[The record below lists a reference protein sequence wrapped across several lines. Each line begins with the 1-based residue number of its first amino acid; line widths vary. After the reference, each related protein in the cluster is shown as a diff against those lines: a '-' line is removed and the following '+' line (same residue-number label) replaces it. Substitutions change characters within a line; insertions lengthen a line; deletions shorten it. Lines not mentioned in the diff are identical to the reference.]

1 MPQIVSAT
9 MRTVLMN
16 SVNSTRFV
24 TTISGLSPGAL
35 SVKTTSGAS
44 TVGASIE
51 TGGFNSRENSPKGP
65 FSPVLVRELSAQNL
79 ALHSRHSSAN
89 NLLNLTPNGAN
100 GANSSK
106 KNSRKT
112 RRTFEDMPVG
122 SSAVPESYSYKS
134 PSRRAT
140 SAEPRARRTTSRAS
154 VNTGL

>member
-1 MPQIVSAT
+1 MPQVVSAT

-35 SVKTTSGAS
+35 SVKTSSGTS

-51 TGGFNSRENSPKGP
+51 TGALNSRENSPKGP
-65 FSPVLVRELSAQNL
+65 FSPILVRELSTQNL

-100 GANSSK
+100 SSK
-106 KNSRKT
+106 KNSAKK
-112 RRTFEDMPVG
+112 RRTFEDMPTG
-122 SSAVPESYSYKS
+122 SPAAVPESYSYKS
-134 PSRRAT
+134 PARRAT

-154 VNTGL
+154 VNTGV